1 MAITSPKKNEELAK
15 QFRINPEIN
24 VRLEAFMKSEPGLV
38 DFVKQLPR
46 EQLELL
52 KSIQAMIS
60 PVMRPE
66 RQEQAVVTQA
76 KNFIRNTGIKLS

>member
-1 MAITSPKKNEELAK
+1 LEK
-15 QFRINPEIN
+15 PEQ
-24 VRLEAFMKSEPGLV
+24 K
-38 DFVKQLPR
+38 
-46 EQLELL
+46 ELL

>member
-1 MAITSPKKNEELAK
+1 MPKIQAFVDVKNTWHGKNQKECQEWRRGTESKVKAWLEK
-15 QFRINPEIN
+15 PEQ
-24 VRLEAFMKSEPGLV
+24 K
-38 DFVKQLPR
+38 
-46 EQLELL
+46 ELL